1 MKYSFNI
8 DEKSLYRGIKNDY
21 KKGQTATV
29 HTPINQSKDKNK
41 WRNDII
47 NFINGY
53 QSENINDLPKTLL
66 DKCLKKTT
74 SEADSIIVSFFIFNK
89 FSVDGTPFDS
99 NSSFAMYV
107 KEETSKTII
116 KRDGTKVSNTHCGRQ
131 KIHYPITL
139 SHYSDGYNIDNL
151 KVIDTILKINGG
163 FAFVVNGFDIDKE
176 TKALNFRTTMVGTEG
191 VLLSNVF
198 VRRKGIGT
206 KLLVNGLLDRIGVP
220 HISKEEITDEEQKNF
235 IDTLQKIQISSRKS
249 GKAGEEYVLM
259 NINKILGTQNVKDLF
274 HISNKYPLSPYDI
287 ECVADGRKVYIEVKS
302 TISGNKVFYMSRG
315 ERKFMNKYQD
325 NYLLILVTNVNS
337 NKKRHNKYYHKDI
350 MNENIIKQEPQ
361 SIKFIVK

>member
-53 QSENINDLPKTLL
+53 QSENINDLPKALL
-66 DKCLKKTT
+66 DKCLQKTT

-116 KRDGTKVSNTHCGRQ
+116 KRDGT
-131 KIHYPITL
+131 I
-139 SHYSDGYNIDNL
+139 
-151 KVIDTILKINGG
+151 
-163 FAFVVNGFDIDKE
+163 
-176 TKALNFRTTMVGTEG
+176 
-191 VLLSNVF
+191 
-198 VRRKGIGT
+198 
-206 KLLVNGLLDRIGVP
+206 
-220 HISKEEITDEEQKNF
+220 
-235 IDTLQKIQISSRKS
+235 
-249 GKAGEEYVLM
+249 
-259 NINKILGTQNVKDLF
+259 
-274 HISNKYPLSPYDI
+274 
-287 ECVADGRKVYIEVKS
+287 
-302 TISGNKVFYMSRG
+302 
-315 ERKFMNKYQD
+315 
-325 NYLLILVTNVNS
+325 
-337 NKKRHNKYYHKDI
+337 
-350 MNENIIKQEPQ
+350 
-361 SIKFIVK
+361 